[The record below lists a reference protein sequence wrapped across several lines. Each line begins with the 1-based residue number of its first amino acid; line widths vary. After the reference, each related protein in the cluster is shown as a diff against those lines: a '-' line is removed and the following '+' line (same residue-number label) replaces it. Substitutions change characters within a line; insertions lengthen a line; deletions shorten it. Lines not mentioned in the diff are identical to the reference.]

1 MSGMQ
6 AQSNSHYDILDA
18 AASGDIRRLR
28 TLLDRGANIN
38 GRDDRDFR
46 WGMTPLMCAAE
57 EGHLRAVRELL
68 RRGAKVNLK
77 DRRCFGEGG
86 GYTAL
91 HYAISSEHV
100 PTVDILIEAGADVNA
115 VTQDGTGTP
124 LMQAVSKKS
133 TPIVDLL
140 LKAGADPNVVE
151 KVVGQ
156 TALRIAAQKG
166 DDTLIRIL
174 IKNGAKVDLTD
185 EDDTPLIRALWQK
198 HFSSAELLLKDG
210 ADPNFPGHDGFTPLM
225 WAVMSGY
232 DGIVR
237 KLIAA
242 GADLNVRNDHGH
254 TALDMALR
262 EGNREV
268 AAILEQ
274 AGART
279 SDHLPAAGA
288 KKKLRTPRLEVE
300 VPDLS
305 RSASSAEYNSVI
317 RSLEIACGKK
327 AEALMANCDVGVSLL
342 LPKEQLKRIIAEEHH
357 NYLESGSYIFECVF
371 NRRLGVLPTTDKY
384 AVVAVIRTSAPNDGK
399 STADI
404 INWLRELEKEQPFEL
419 TGIGRDF
426 LSGKFLT
433 EIKQPMKLAKRLAKF
448 CPDIFEPLDSI
459 AQGAAELRKK
469 RELFLWWD

>member
-1 MSGMQ
+1 MEGKENGERKVWGKSQVIHGSNTYHRGPEYSVKCVYIYAGDEPLMGRFPAVASGQTINLRFYLNTAYEIMKTNVWY
-6 AQSNSHYDILDA
+6 AGSEKSRLRNSDA

-38 GRDDRDFR
+38 GRDDRDYR

-57 EGHLRAVRELL
+57 EGHLRDKKLL

-100 PTVDILIEAGADVNA
+100 SIVDILIEAGADVNA

-133 TPIVDLL
+133 KPIVDLL

-156 TALRIAAQKG
+156 TALRIAAQRG

-174 IKNGAKVDLTD
+174 IKNGAKVDITD

-242 GADLNVRNDHGH
+242 GADLNVRNDNGH
-254 TALDMALR
+254 TALDIALR

-288 KKKLRTPRLEVE
+288 KKKLRTPRLEW
-300 VPDLS
+300 
-305 RSASSAEYNSVI
+305 RY
-317 RSLEIACGKK
+317 
-327 AEALMANCDVGVSLL
+327 
-342 LPKEQLKRIIAEEHH
+342 
-357 NYLESGSYIFECVF
+357 
-371 NRRLGVLPTTDKY
+371 
-384 AVVAVIRTSAPNDGK
+384 RT
-399 STADI
+399 
-404 INWLRELEKEQPFEL
+404 
-419 TGIGRDF
+419 
-426 LSGKFLT
+426 
-433 EIKQPMKLAKRLAKF
+433 
-448 CPDIFEPLDSI
+448 
-459 AQGAAELRKK
+459 
-469 RELFLWWD
+469 